1 VGVEAATALRQE
13 HRLKLFE
20 QNVLRI
26 LGTKREEAT
35 AGWRKLRSEYL
46 HKFYVSLNS
55 IREIT
60 PRRPDMGEIRST
72 NEKQNCIERLIRR
85 EDSNW
90 KT

>member
-20 QNVLRI
+20 QNVLR
-26 LGTKREEAT
+26 LLATESEEAT

-46 HKFYVSLNS
+46 HKFHISLNLT
-55 IREIT
+55 REIT
-60 PRRPDMGEIRST
+60 SRRPEMSEIRIT
-72 NEKQNCIERLIRR
+72 NEKQKCIERLIRR
-85 EDSNW
+85 EESNW